1 MSVFVE
7 GTKDTYESSIMEIMS
22 KHNIQISMNPL
33 DNDWNNDIKRS
44 GRVLWSPIQRR
55 VFCSRMRELWKG
67 KVIKKSN
74 PTSTLGP
81 IWTKDEK
88 FGAIEV
94 NPETFEWKIYKF

>member
-44 GRVLWSPIQRR
+44 GRVLWSPIQRM
-55 VFCSRMRELWKG
+55 VFCSRMRELWKD